1 VTVLLGGDWRRAEM
15 DVRKRSRI
23 QDKILEKVSNQ
34 TSQNPGKWLV
44 LRRGLG
50 FVWSKKVSWP
60 ANGS

>member
-1 VTVLLGGDWRRAEM
+1 M